1 MGKTAK
7 LTVSLPEELI
17 SFADQIARERKT
29 SRSKVLSSCLWELAE
44 RHKLAQMAE
53 GYKVVAQEQTQLA
66 AMAKEIEHEVMPE
79 WK

>member
-1 MGKTAK
+1 MGRTAK

-17 SFADQIARERKT
+17 SFADQIAREKKI
-29 SRSKVLSSCLWELAE
+29 SRSKVLSSCLRELAE

-66 AMAKEIEHEVMPE
+66 AMAQEIEHEVMPE